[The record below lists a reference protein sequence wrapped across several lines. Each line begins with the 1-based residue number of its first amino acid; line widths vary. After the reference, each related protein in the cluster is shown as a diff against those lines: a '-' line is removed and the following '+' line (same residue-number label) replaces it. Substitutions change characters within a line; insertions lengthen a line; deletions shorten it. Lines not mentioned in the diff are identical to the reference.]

1 MEALFN
7 SENISFCTIQKIDG
21 SYQNVLDDKVLYVF
35 SNDQC
40 ILKLNRDDIV
50 NMLSVLDIDK
60 NSFNKFSV
68 Y

>member
-1 MEALFN
+1 MGALFS
-7 SENISFCTIQKIDG
+7 SENISFHTIQKIDG
-21 SYQNVLDDKVLYVF
+21 SYQNVIDDKVLYVF
-35 SNDQC
+35 SDDQC
-40 ILKLNRDDIV
+40 ILKLNRDDII